1 MAIPSHHHKK
11 PDLARLM
18 SSTWVPNPHQATRP
32 RWLTWPNLPARI
44 PSPARWREPHAAPAD
59 LARNEAEILSTWP
72 AVTAPPPP
80 PSRATSPARTSV
92 DQVTDSDAQLPVYVD
107 RQMGG
112 VVALVD
118 RVHGSRGGWRGVDP
132 AICSRYSVA
141 GLPAIQLQ
149 KSAPHESPNKMKTRV
164 TCVDMVMVCHIYLPY
179 QRQWLMIWWAM
190 SI

>member
-80 PSRATSPARTSV
+80 PLPRHVARQNERGPGHGQRRT
-92 DQVTDSDAQLPVYVD
+92 TPGLRGPSD
-107 RQMGG
+107 G
-112 VVALVD
+112 
-118 RVHGSRGGWRGVDP
+118 RGRGVGGPGAWKSGGMTWGWPRDLF
-132 AICSRYSVA
+132 ALLSGWASRD
-141 GLPAIQLQ
+141 
-149 KSAPHESPNKMKTRV
+149 SASKERTTWV
-164 TCVDMVMVCHIYLPY
+164 T
-179 QRQWLMIWWAM
+179 
-190 SI
+190 